1 MSTAETIT
9 RRKLLKAAG
18 AAATGFAMPLVWTRR
33 ARSAE
38 QITVADVGGAA
49 APALRA
55 GFYDPFEKETGIRV
69 VNVAHESDP
78 VTQFKLVVDT
88 GSKIGDVC
96 MVTPD
101 DVARL
106 TADKNYLESLDIAES
121 EAQDLVPGSL
131 KPNWLGFSVY
141 AIVMAYRTDTYKS
154 EVPKNWADFWNT
166 TKFPGRR
173 GLYRNPKGVLE
184 AALLADGVAPGDL
197 YPLDVDRAFAMLDK
211 VRSEV
216 AVWWTSGAQN
226 TQILQSGEID
236 MSDTWSGRA
245 FAAIDSGAPVNIVWN
260 GLYSIDGWSIPL
272 GTPKL
277 KQAREFV
284 RFCMHP
290 ERQATYSNTV
300 ANGPSNLKAY
310 DFITLARAKVLP
322 TYPENFKGLTERDF
336 AFWGKNYAA
345 ISDRFQDWLLMG
357 GHRYAAWSR
366 SSAMRVHRAAQRRR
380 KCEE

>member
-1 MSTAETIT
+1 MSTFETIT
-9 RRKLLKAAG
+9 RRKLLKAASV
-18 AAATGFAMPLVWTRR
+18 AATGIAMPVVWTKR
-33 ARSAE
+33 AGAAE
-38 QITVADVGGAA
+38 EITVADVGGAT

-55 GFYDPFEKETGIRV
+55 GFYDPFEKATGIRV

-88 GSKIGDVC
+88 GSKIWDVC

-106 TADKNYLESLDIAES
+106 TADKNYLESLDIAPS
-121 EAQDLVPGSL
+121 EDQDLIPGAL

-141 AIVMAYRTDTYKS
+141 AIVMAYRSDVYKT
-154 EVPKNWADFWNT
+154 EAPKSWADFWNT

-173 GLYRNPKGVLE
+173 GLYRSPKGVLE
-184 AALLADGVAPGDL
+184 AALLADGVAPKDL
-197 YPLDVDRAFAMLDK
+197 YPLDVDRAFAVLDK
-211 VRSEV
+211 VRSQV

-236 MSDTWSGRA
+236 MSDTWSARA

-290 ERQATYSNTV
+290 ERQGTYSSMV

-310 DFITLARAKVLP
+310 NFIAPARAKVLP
-322 TYPENFKGLTERDF
+322 TYPENLKGLTERDF
-336 AFWGKNYAA
+336 AFWGKNFAA
-345 ISDRFQDWLLMG
+345 VSDRFQEWLLMG
-357 GHRYAAWSR
+357 GHR
-366 SSAMRVHRAAQRRR
+366 
-380 KCEE
+380 

>member
-1 MSTAETIT
+1 MSTFQTIT
-9 RRKLLKAAG
+9 RRKLLQVAG
-18 AAATGFAMPLVWTRR
+18 AAAGGVAMPAAWTRG

-38 QITVADVGGAA
+38 QITVADVGGATSG
-49 APALRA
+49 ALRA
-55 GFYDPFEKETGIRV
+55 GFYEPFEKATGINV

-78 VTQFKLVVDT
+78 VTQFKLVVDS
-88 GSKIGDVC
+88 GSKIWDVC

-106 TADKNYLESLDIAES
+106 TAEKNYLEPLEIAAGEG
-121 EAQDLVPGSL
+121 EEFVAGAV
-131 KPNWLGFSVY
+131 KPNWFGFSVY
-141 AIVMAYRTDTYKS
+141 AIVMAYRSDVYKN
-154 EVPKNWADFWNT
+154 ETPKSWADFWNT
-166 TKFPGRR
+166 AKFPGRR

-184 AALLADGVAPGDL
+184 AALLADGVAPKDL
-197 YPLDVDRAFAMLDK
+197 YPLDVDRAFGVLDK
-211 VRSEV
+211 VRAQV

-236 MSDTWSGRA
+236 MSDTWSARA

-277 KQAREFV
+277 KAAREFV

-290 ERQATYSNTV
+290 ERQAVYSSMV

-310 DFITLARAKVLP
+310 DFIAPARAKVLP
-322 TYPENFKGLTERDF
+322 TYPENLKGLTQRDF

-345 ISDRFQDWLLMG
+345 VSDRFQEWLLMG
-357 GHRYAAWSR
+357 GN
-366 SSAMRVHRAAQRRR
+366 
-380 KCEE
+380 K